1 MKIFNLMKEQIQIDF
16 DNIIKTSSFSKK
28 DIELKKKSLNKF
40 IKTGFPSRRQ
50 ENWKFSDL
58 NQIIKKN
65 IGDLSFYNDYSFS
78 NKIETSV
85 FIDGLEHNK
94 IVFINGRIEKI
105 DFNYERKS
113 KIEIIYEPE
122 VDNRSNNFNSL
133 IDLNKAFTNKFYK
146 ILVKKNY
153 KLAKPLIIYH
163 ITNDKIRSK
172 NINLNL
178 DFQLEENSSLRLID
192 LFNDNSEKNFL
203 NIFYNFDLKQDAILK
218 NYKIDKIEN
227 KNVKYSFNNIEQATN
242 SVSETFILS
251 SGSHFLKNEI
261 NCNLKGKH
269 SSAFINGIFSLSDDR
284 HHEIRTA
291 INHLSENTKSYQL
304 IKSVLDDSSK
314 AVYQGKIFVNSEAQK
329 TDGYQLSKAILLNER
344 SEFNAKPEL
353 EIYADDVKCSHGSA
367 SGSLSEDSIFYLM
380 SRGLNYQ
387 QSRELL
393 INGFLLEAIEK
404 ITDSEIKNLIKNMI
418 GFKE

>member
-1 MKIFNLMKEQIQIDF
+1 MKEQIQIDF
-16 DNIIKTSSFSKK
+16 NNIIKDSSFSKK
-28 DIELKKKSLNKF
+28 NIEIKQNSLNEF
-40 IKTGFPSRRQ
+40 IKKGFPNRRQ

-58 NQIIKKN
+58 NQIIKTK
-65 IGDLSFYNDYSFS
+65 IGELSFYNDYSFT
-78 NKIETSV
+78 NEVDTSV
-85 FIDGLEHNK
+85 FVDGLEHNK

-105 DFNYERKS
+105 DFEYEKKD
-113 KIEIIYEPE
+113 KIEIIDEPE
-122 VDNRSNNFNSL
+122 MDNRSYNFNSL
-133 IDLNKAFTNKFYK
+133 INLNKAFTNKSYK
-146 ILVKKNY
+146 IIVKKDY
-153 KLAKPLIIYH
+153 KLAKPVIIYH
-163 ITNDKIRSK
+163 ITNDKVQSK
-172 NINLNL
+172 NINLSL
-178 DFQLEENSSLRLID
+178 DFQLEKNSSLRLID

-251 SGSHFLKNEI
+251 SGSHFFKNEI
-261 NCNLKGKH
+261 NCNLKGKY

-284 HHEIRTA
+284 HHEVRTT
-291 INHLSENTKSYQL
+291 INHLTENTKSYQL

-329 TDGYQLSKAILLNER
+329 TDGYQLSKAILLNEA

-353 EIYADDVKCSHGSA
+353 EIYADDVKCSHGST
-367 SGSLSEDSIFYLM
+367 SGSLNEDSIFYLM
-380 SRGLNYQ
+380 SRGLNYL
-387 QSRELL
+387 QSKELL
-393 INGFLLEAIEK
+393 INGFLLDVIEK
-404 ITDSEIKNLIKNMI
+404 ITDTEIKNLIKNMI